1 MKKKNYDKIILFPL
15 FPQYASASTGSVIEK
30 AFKII
35 TTDITTEQIKKN
47 ISILLDESLEILNK
61 EVVKLK
67 RRIRLGDLSYE
78 ELDTIYQELEASAP
92 KKEE

>member
-1 MKKKNYDKIILFPL
+1 MTEEEKDKKK
-15 FPQYASASTGSVIEK
+15 K

-67 RRIRLGDLSYE
+67 QKIRLGDLSYE

>member
-1 MKKKNYDKIILFPL
+1 MTEEEKDKKK
-15 FPQYASASTGSVIEK
+15 K

-67 RRIRLGDLSYE
+67 QKIRLGDLSYE
-78 ELDTIYQELEASAP
+78 ELDMIYQELEASAP
-92 KKEE
+92 KKEEWNGKRNEKRN

>member
-1 MKKKNYDKIILFPL
+1 MTEEEKDKKK
-15 FPQYASASTGSVIEK
+15 K

>member
-1 MKKKNYDKIILFPL
+1 MTEEEKDKKK
-15 FPQYASASTGSVIEK
+15 K

-35 TTDITTEQIKKN
+35 TTDINTEQIKKN

-67 RRIRLGDLSYE
+67 QKIRLGDLSYE
-78 ELDTIYQELEASAP
+78 ELDMIYQELEASAP

>member
-1 MKKKNYDKIILFPL
+1 MTEEEKDKKK
-15 FPQYASASTGSVIEK
+15 K

-78 ELDTIYQELEASAP
+78 ELDMIYQELEASAP

>member
-1 MKKKNYDKIILFPL
+1 MTEEEKDKKK
-15 FPQYASASTGSVIEK
+15 K

-67 RRIRLGDLSYE
+67 QKIRLGDLSYE
-78 ELDTIYQELEASAP
+78 ELDMIYQELEASAP

>member
-1 MKKKNYDKIILFPL
+1 MTEEEKDKKK
-15 FPQYASASTGSVIEK
+15 K

-47 ISILLDESLEILNK
+47 LSILLDESLEILNK

-67 RRIRLGDLSYE
+67 QKIRLGDLSYE
-78 ELDTIYQELEASAP
+78 ELDMIYQELEASAP

>member
-1 MKKKNYDKIILFPL
+1 MRFQRYKMTEEEKDKKK
-15 FPQYASASTGSVIEK
+15 K